1 MTMTVVVGPSYSF
14 AQNERAPAG
23 GQGSPGVQS
32 FLFWWGYPLA
42 GRYL

>member
-1 MTMTVVVGPSYSF
+1 MKEP
-14 AQNERAPAG
+14 QRG